1 MRDEQP
7 TKRSTM
13 KSINNLIARYGIMG
27 LARLVLDLIYTR
39 LFFAKARLIRRPAY
53 FRGRKHIHL
62 GERLTTGVGVRIDAF
77 PSRVGTV
84 ITIGDDVQLND
95 YVHIAAIQQ
104 VTIGAHTLI
113 ASKVFIADHHHG
125 EYRIADANSRPH
137 IPPAERPLVARPVYI
152 GERVW
157 IGENVCILPGVR
169 IGDGAIIGA
178 GAVVTSDIPTN
189 SIAVGNPARIVRR
202 FNAQLDR
209 WVSVDEAQAITQSA
223 IVDAPNTI

>member
-1 MRDEQP
+1 MQDEQL

-27 LARLVLDLIYTR
+27 LSRLVLDLIYTR
-39 LFFAKARLIRRPAY
+39 LFFPKARLIRRPVY
-53 FRGRKHIHL
+53 LRGRRHIYL

-77 PSRVGTV
+77 PSKSGTV
-84 ITIGDDVQLND
+84 ITIGNDVQLND
-95 YVHIAAIQQ
+95 YVHIAAIQL
-104 VTIGAHTLI
+104 VTIGAQTLI

-157 IGENVCILPGVR
+157 IGENVCVLPGVR

-178 GAVVTSDIPTN
+178 GAIVTSDIPDN
-189 SIAVGNPARIVRR
+189 CIAVGNPARVVRC
-202 FNAQLDR
+202 FNAQLDC
-209 WVSVDEAQAITQSA
+209 WVGTEKTLATTHSATLDVSAQ
-223 IVDAPNTI
+223 